1 MKWLYIGSK
10 LDPYMPNTDNF
21 PISQGVP
28 EGVEILPVCFFLY
41 NFVMKI
47 DIKLYFTISIEK
59 VKKTLIFF
67 TR

>member
-1 MKWLYIGSK
+1 
-10 LDPYMPNTDNF
+10 MPNTDNF

-28 EGVEILPVCFFLY
+28 EGVEILTVCFFLY